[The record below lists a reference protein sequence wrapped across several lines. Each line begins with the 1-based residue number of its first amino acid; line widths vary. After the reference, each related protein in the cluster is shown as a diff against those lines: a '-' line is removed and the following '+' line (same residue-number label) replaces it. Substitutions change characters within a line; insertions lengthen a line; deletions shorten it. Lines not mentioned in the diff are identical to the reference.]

1 MKPHLMPRLLLASA
15 TAVMLAAVI
24 AGLYALGSPTHQRLL
39 RLDQKR
45 VSDLSTLS
53 IVIGVY
59 WTEHKALPSG
69 LDALDSA
76 RRFSTDPVSGS
87 TYSYAITGSSS
98 YRLCA
103 TFAVDSESEQSPA
116 GSYYMPP
123 QTAIRWDHPGGKHC
137 FELSADAARH

>member
-1 MKPHLMPRLLLASA
+1 MKRLVMPRLLLALA

-24 AGLYALGSPTHQRLL
+24 AGLYALGSPAHQRQL

-53 IVIGVY
+53 IAIRAY

-69 LDALDSA
+69 LDVLDSV
-76 RRFSTDPVSGS
+76 RRFSTDPVNGS

-98 YRLCA
+98 YSLCA
-103 TFAVDSESEQSPA
+103 TFAVASEFDRSPA

-137 FELSADAARH
+137 FELSADPVRR